1 MTTDKR
7 MLQPYDIVVIN
18 VDYEDAEVAGK
29 RGHVI
34 GMVEGDDI
42 AVFVYDVERVWCMK
56 ASDVAAT
63 GARDDIAASSR
74 GAPVRVSSTG
84 DILD

>member
-1 MTTDKR
+1 

-18 VDYEDAEVAGK
+18 ADYEDADVAGK

-42 AVFVYDVERVWCMK
+42 GVFVYDVERVWCMK
-56 ASDVAAT
+56 ASDVTAT
-63 GARDDIAASSR
+63 GARDTEAEHGR
-74 GAPVRVSSTG
+74 GSAIRVSASG
-84 DILD
+84 DVLD

>member
-1 MTTDKR
+1 

-18 VDYEDAEVAGK
+18 ADYEDAEVAGK

-42 AVFVYDVERVWCMK
+42 GVFVYDVQRVWCMK
-56 ASDVAAT
+56 ITDVTPT
-63 GARDDIAASSR
+63 GERDELTANER
-74 GAPVRVSSTG
+74 GPSIRVSVKG
-84 DILD
+84 EVLD

>member
-1 MTTDKR
+1 

-18 VDYEDAEVAGK
+18 PDHVDQEVAGK

-42 AVFVYDVERVWCMK
+42 AVFVYDIERVWCMT
-56 ASDVAAT
+56 ASDVSAT
-63 GARDDIAASSR
+63 GLRDDIAANSR
-74 GAPVRVSSTG
+74 GAPIQVSAKG
-84 DILD
+84 ELLD

>member
-18 VDYEDAEVAGK
+18 KDYDDAEVAGK
-29 RGHVI
+29 RGHII

-42 AVFVYDVERVWCMK
+42 AVFVYDIERVWCMK
-56 ASDVAAT
+56 ASDVTAT
-63 GARDDIAASSR
+63 GARDEFAANFR
-74 GAPVRVSSTG
+74 GTPIRVSSTG
-84 DILD
+84 DVLD